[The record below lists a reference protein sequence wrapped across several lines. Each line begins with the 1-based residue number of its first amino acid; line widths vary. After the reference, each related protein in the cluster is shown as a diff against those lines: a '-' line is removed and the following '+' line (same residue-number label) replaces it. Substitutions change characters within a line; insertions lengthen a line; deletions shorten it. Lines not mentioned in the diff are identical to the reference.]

1 MSDWV
6 GWLAS
11 ALVLATFCMRG
22 MVGLRLTA
30 IASNLAFIAYG
41 ASAGID
47 PVLMLHVLLLP
58 LNAWRLAQ
66 SRPQSQLS
74 LRTLLRSARSTH
86 RKSKAA
92 LTSGSR
98 PAGLQGD

>member
-1 MSDWV
+1 MHAEWL
-6 GWLAS
+6 GWAAS

-22 MVGLRLTA
+22 MVALRLTA

-58 LNAWRLAQ
+58 LNALRLAQ
-66 SRPQSQLS
+66 E
-74 LRTLLRSARSTH
+74 RSAATEPQPQEQ
-86 RKSKAA
+86 
-92 LTSGSR
+92 T
-98 PAGLQGD
+98 

>member
-1 MSDWV
+1 MAPDV
-6 GWLAS
+6 LGWAAS

-22 MVGLRLTA
+22 MVPLRLTA

-58 LNAWRLAQ
+58 LNALRLAQ
-66 SRPQSQLS
+66 
-74 LRTLLRSARSTH
+74 ARSEPEPDHPKEQT
-86 RKSKAA
+86 
-92 LTSGSR
+92 
-98 PAGLQGD
+98 

>member
-1 MSDWV
+1 MPAETL
-6 GWLAS
+6 GWAAS

-22 MVGLRLTA
+22 MVALRLTA

-58 LNAWRLAQ
+58 LNALRLAQ
-66 SRPQSQLS
+66 ARGEPEHPQPKEQ
-74 LRTLLRSARSTH
+74 T
-86 RKSKAA
+86 
-92 LTSGSR
+92 
-98 PAGLQGD
+98 

>member
-1 MSDWV
+1 MGEWV

-11 ALVLATFCMRG
+11 ALVLATFCMRA
-22 MVGLRLTA
+22 MVPLRLMA

-58 LNAWRLAQ
+58 LNALRLAQ
-66 SRPQSQLS
+66 
-74 LRTLLRSARSTH
+74 ARSEVAAVQ
-86 RKSKAA
+86 SKE
-92 LTSGSR
+92 
-98 PAGLQGD
+98 PA

>member
-1 MSDWV
+1 VVEWV

-58 LNAWRLAQ
+58 LNALRLAQ
-66 SRPQSQLS
+66 ARDESR
-74 LRTLLRSARSTH
+74 AH
-86 RKSKAA
+86 IEKE
-92 LTSGSR
+92 
-98 PAGLQGD
+98 PA

>member
-1 MSDWV
+1 MNEWV

-58 LNAWRLAQ
+58 LNALRLAQ
-66 SRPQSQLS
+66 
-74 LRTLLRSARSTH
+74 ARSEVAAVQ
-86 RKSKAA
+86 SKE
-92 LTSGSR
+92 
-98 PAGLQGD
+98 PA

>member
-1 MSDWV
+1 MPAETL
-6 GWLAS
+6 GWAAS

-22 MVGLRLTA
+22 MVALRLTA

-58 LNAWRLAQ
+58 LNALRLAQ
-66 SRPQSQLS
+66 
-74 LRTLLRSARSTH
+74 ARSEPTLPQA
-86 RKSKAA
+86 KEQ
-92 LTSGSR
+92 T
-98 PAGLQGD
+98 

>member
-1 MSDWV
+1 MPAETL
-6 GWLAS
+6 GWAAS

-22 MVGLRLTA
+22 MVALRLTA

-58 LNAWRLAQ
+58 LNALRLAQ
-66 SRPQSQLS
+66 ARGETTLPQAKEQ
-74 LRTLLRSARSTH
+74 T
-86 RKSKAA
+86 
-92 LTSGSR
+92 
-98 PAGLQGD
+98 